1 MCNMK
6 RFVIPVIIGVTGIVT
21 EGLKNQE
28 TVPGKHSVDS
38 LQITAVLG
46 TSHTVREV
54 LQSES
59 WGAPLVEE
67 EKYQGKGNL

>member
-1 MCNMK
+1 MK